1 MPSKEW
7 VRDVARVFT
16 ANRPLHAAW
25 VQAASMNYSIA
36 GIPTGAEV
44 EIQVFLVSR
53 LDSDAVH
60 LAQCF
65 EESRYHINVRWISA
79 KRSAWRDLC
88 VLLECQTP
96 VLPSIIVLSFA
107 DLGQSLWDILFRV
120 QSGMKGRYL
129 EYIITGVP
137 PREQDRPERK
147 HMNVTFLPA
156 LDSLSSLVQ

>member
-1 MPSKEW
+1 MPSKER
-7 VRDVARVFT
+7 VRDAARVRT
-16 ANRPLHAAW
+16 ANRPQCAAW
-25 VQAASMNYSIA
+25 VQAASMNYSIT
-36 GIPTGAEV
+36 GFPTGAEV

-53 LDSDAVH
+53 LDSDAVQ

-65 EESRYHINVRWISA
+65 EESRYDINVRWISA

-88 VLLECQTP
+88 VLLECQAP
-96 VLPSIIVLSFA
+96 VQPSIIVLSFS
-107 DLGQSLWDILFRV
+107 DLGPSLWDILFRV

-137 PREQDRPERK
+137 PREQDRPERQ
-147 HMNVTFLPA
+147 HMNVTFLPS